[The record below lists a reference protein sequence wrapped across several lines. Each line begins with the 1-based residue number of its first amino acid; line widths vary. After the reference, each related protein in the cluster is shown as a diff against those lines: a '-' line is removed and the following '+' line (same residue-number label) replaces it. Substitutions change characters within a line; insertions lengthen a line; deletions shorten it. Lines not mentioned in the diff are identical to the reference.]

1 MGDQFTARLAFGV
14 RWLASALKAAA
25 SRRTPKASS
34 AFLIALIP
42 LAALAAESE
51 LHYRMP
57 EGWANVMSP
66 SFIAS
71 DVPQSVMAQVASG
84 KYAL

>member
-1 MGDQFTARLAFGV
+1 
-14 RWLASALKAAA
+14 
-25 SRRTPKASS
+25 
-34 AFLIALIP
+34 
-42 LAALAAESE
+42 
-51 LHYRMP
+51 MP

-71 DVPQSVMAQVASG
+71 DVPQSVMTQVASG